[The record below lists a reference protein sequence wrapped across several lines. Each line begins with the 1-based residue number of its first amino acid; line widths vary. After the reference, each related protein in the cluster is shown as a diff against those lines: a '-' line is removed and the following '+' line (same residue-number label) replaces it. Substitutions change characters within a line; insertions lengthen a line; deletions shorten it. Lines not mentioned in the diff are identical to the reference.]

1 MLCVCDLIVNVLYM
15 HLLHGLLVECMVIY
29 PVSEDH
35 NYSSNTVTQ
44 LYISADFILIAW
56 DW

>member
-44 LYISADFILIAW
+44 LYISATSF
-56 DW
+56 